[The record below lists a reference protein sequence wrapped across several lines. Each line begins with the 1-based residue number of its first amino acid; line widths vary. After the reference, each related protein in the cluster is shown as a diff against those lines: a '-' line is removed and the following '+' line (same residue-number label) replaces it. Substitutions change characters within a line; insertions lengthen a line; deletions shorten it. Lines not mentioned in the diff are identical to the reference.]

1 MILKSFPAIHKK
13 CLSYG
18 FDITKDKIPIVPA
31 AHYSC
36 GGVKT
41 GLSGETNIKNLMLLE
56 KQHVLDCMVPTEWQA
71 TLY

>member
-1 MILKSFPAIHKK
+1 MVLKSFPAIHKK

-41 GLSGETNIKNLMLLE
+41 GLSG
-56 KQHVLDCMVPTEWQA
+56 KQI
-71 TLY
+71 